1 MSVEL
6 YPVSEPNGNN
16 ETTQDITLGGN
27 KPLHRFLRC
36 QPKVVGTVMLV
47 IGSSS
52 VIVAIATYS
61 DVYILHMWMV
71 IPPEIFMGI
80 LLTICGI
87 LYIVTQHR
95 PTKKTVTI
103 SFALSIVS
111 TLGGFWTIFV
121 MLINFH
127 IYYGYSS
134 DEHEHSNDTDIANEI
149 PWTSHIEVM
158 GLTLE
163 VVFLL
168 YSFIGTIIFI
178 TMSVL
183 AGAALRS
190 TKTQAIVVMTATG
203 AEAPVE

>member
-6 YPVSEPNGNN
+6 CPVSEPDGKN
-16 ETTQDITLGGN
+16 ETTQDFTLGGN

-36 QPKVVGTVMLV
+36 QPKAIGTVMLV
-47 IGSSS
+47 IGASS
-52 VIVAIATYS
+52 VIVAIATSS

-134 DEHEHSNDTDIANEI
+134 DDEHSNDTATANEI
-149 PWTSHIEVM
+149 PSASHIDIM

-163 VVFLL
+163 AVFLL
-168 YSFIGTIIFI
+168 YSFVGTIIFI

-190 TKTQAIVVMTATG
+190 TKTQ
-203 AEAPVE
+203 

>member
-6 YPVSEPNGNN
+6 CPVSEPDGNN
-16 ETTQDITLGGN
+16 ETTKDFTLGGN

-47 IGSSS
+47 IGASS

-71 IPPEIFMGI
+71 FPPEILMGI

-95 PTKKTVTI
+95 PTKKAVTI

-111 TLGGFWTIFV
+111 TLGGFWTIFI
-121 MLINFH
+121 MLVNFH
-127 IYYGYSS
+127 LYYEYSS
-134 DEHEHSNDTDIANEI
+134 DDEHNNDTDIAIEI
-149 PWTSHIEVM
+149 PWRSHIAVM

-168 YSFIGTIIFI
+168 YSFMGTIIFI
-178 TMSVL
+178 TMSVV

-190 TKTQAIVVMTATG
+190 TKTQATVVMTTTA

>member
-6 YPVSEPNGNN
+6 CPVSEPDGNN
-16 ETTQDITLGGN
+16 ETTQDFTLGGN

-36 QPKVVGTVMLV
+36 QPKVIGTVMLV
-47 IGSSS
+47 IGASS
-52 VIVAIATYS
+52 VIVAIATHS
-61 DVYILHMWMV
+61 DVDILHMWMV
-71 IPPEIFMGI
+71 IPPEICMGI

-111 TLGGFWTIFV
+111 TLGGFWTILV

-127 IYYGYSS
+127 IYYAYSS
-134 DEHEHSNDTDIANEI
+134 DEEHNNDTDIANEI

-163 VVFLL
+163 AVFLL
-168 YSFIGTIIFI
+168 YSFVGTIIFI

-190 TKTQAIVVMTATG
+190 TKTQAIVVMTTTA